1 MSTIKVDTIATRTG
15 SGNITASNTIA
26 GTSATLSG
34 TLGVTGAIT
43 ASAGVVIPSGQGI
56 DFSATAN
63 SSGTTSSEIFDDYE
77 EGTWTPVYAPT
88 SNSFT
93 SVSYESSTF
102 GTYTKIGRQV
112 TLVATMK
119 LDNLTVG
126 SASGNL
132 VVTGIPFTALDSTAS
147 YSGSVS
153 QQDDW
158 NEFPTQ
164 IFVRDD
170 DTLGLGYKASSG
182 DDQYSVIEVSDM
194 DTSGGAGNVDN
205 RMRFTVT
212 YFTT

>member
-1 MSTIKVDTIATRTG
+1 MALTKVRGLGLGTLDD
-15 SGNITASNTIA
+15 NITFSTA
-26 GTSATLSG
+26 GKGVHLGVTSAT
-34 TLGVTGAIT
+34 
-43 ASAGVVIPSGQGI
+43 
-56 DFSATAN
+56 
-63 SSGTTSSEIFDDYE
+63 SSNLLDDYE
-77 EGTWTPVYAPT
+77 EGTWTPVYASS

-102 GTYTKIGRQV
+102 GTYTKVGRQV
-112 TLVATMK
+112 TLVATIK

-132 VVTGIPFTALDSTAS
+132 LVSGIPFTALDSTNS

-158 NEFPTQ
+158 NEFPMQ

-182 DDQYSVIEVSDM
+182 DDQYSVIAISDM

-205 RMRFTVT
+205 RMRFTIT
-212 YFTT
+212 YFTS

>member
-43 ASAGVVIPSGQGI
+43 ASAGVVVPSGQGI

-63 SSGTTSSEIFDDYE
+63 SSGTTSSEILDDYE
-77 EGTWTPVYAPT
+77 EGTWTPVYAST

-93 SVSYESSTF
+93 SVTYESSTF
-102 GTYTKIGRQV
+102 GTYTKVGRQV

-132 VVTGIPFTALDSTAS
+132 LVSGIPFTALDSTSS

-170 DTLGLGYKASSG
+170 DTLGLGYKHADG
-182 DDQYSVIEVSDM
+182 DNQYSVIDVSDM

-205 RMRFTVT
+205 RMRFTIT